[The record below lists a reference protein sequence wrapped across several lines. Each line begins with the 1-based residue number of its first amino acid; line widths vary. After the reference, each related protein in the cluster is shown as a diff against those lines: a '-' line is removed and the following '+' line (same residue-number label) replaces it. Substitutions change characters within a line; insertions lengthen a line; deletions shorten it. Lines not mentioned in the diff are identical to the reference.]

1 MKKIVPILIVLTAL
15 GLWFWLFFASSPQPA
30 DRPLWQT
37 ASSTTN
43 FSQVTEASTDLN
55 TYRNSRYRF
64 KLNFPS
70 ALNHREYDEGNG
82 AMTIIF
88 EDPTNNYGF
97 QIFVVPYDLTYV
109 SAERIKRD
117 LPSGVVENQFE
128 VKIGGAVGAIFASQ
142 NPVMGKTREV
152 WFIKDGYLYEVTTY
166 LELDPWLSQIM
177 ATWQWL

>member
-1 MKKIVPILIVLTAL
+1 MKKLAPIIIVIIAL
-15 GLWFWLFFASSPQPA
+15 GIWSWFFLVPSPRPA
-30 DRPLWQT
+30 DQPLWQT
-37 ASSTTN
+37 ASSTAN

-55 TYRNSRYRF
+55 TYRNSRYHF

-70 ALNHREYDEGNG
+70 ALKHREYDEGNG

-88 EDPTNNYGF
+88 EDPANNYGF
-97 QIFVVPYDLTYV
+97 QIFIVPYDLNYV
-109 SAERIKRD
+109 SADRIKLD
-117 LPSGVVENQFE
+117 LPSGVVKDQFE
-128 VKIGGAVGAIFASQ
+128 VMIDDAEGAIFTSQ
-142 NPVMGKTREV
+142 NPVMGETREV